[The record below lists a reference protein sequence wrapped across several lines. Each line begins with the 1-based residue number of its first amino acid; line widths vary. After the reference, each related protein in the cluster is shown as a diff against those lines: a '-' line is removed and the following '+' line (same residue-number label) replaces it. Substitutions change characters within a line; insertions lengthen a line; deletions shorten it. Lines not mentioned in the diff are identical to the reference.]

1 MLVTFCQ
8 FFHSFLVGTLDSCQ
22 LPIKLLAEELLKF
35 LFFVCHGLLV
45 LLLVDIPLST
55 QSLNL
60 TISRFDLQLELFSQ
74 FIKICDSFLQSVQF
88 RFCLVRLMVS
98 LGPKLFHFASLLLGT
113 PLKLFNLMS

>member
-1 MLVTFCQ
+1 M
-8 FFHSFLVGTLDSCQ
+8 
-22 LPIKLLAEELLKF
+22 
-35 LFFVCHGLLV
+35 

-88 RFCLVRLMVS
+88 RFCLVRLMVKLKWVS